1 MLFLSISSK
10 IKDPQNWMDEFCN
23 QCITLLEEM
32 SKILGISYGELN
44 VWLFVIIQPALI
56 AFFMFA
62 FIVVF
67 RKYNRLKKQV
77 KK

>member
-10 IKDPQNWMDEFCN
+10 IKYPQNWMDEFCN
-23 QCITLLEEM
+23 QCITFLEEM

-56 AFFMFA
+56 LFFMFA
-62 FIVVF
+62 FIVILK
-67 RKYNRLKKQV
+67 KYNKLKRQIQK
-77 KK
+77 